1 MTDQEF
7 KEKIAEKKRERLRA
21 VPCEVYSRVVGYYRP
36 VSQWNE
42 GKKQE
47 FSERTEIDLKTFIG
61 LTSVAKPLEE
71 E

>member
-1 MTDQEF
+1 M
-7 KEKIAEKKRERLRA
+7 KELIKVRA

-47 FSERTEIDLKTFIG
+47 FSERVEVDLSK
-61 LTSVAKPLEE
+61 LSALEAASRPLREE

>member
-1 MTDQEF
+1 MQ
-7 KEKIAEKKRERLRA
+7 KRVKVRA

-47 FSERTEIDLKTFIG
+47 FSERLEVDLSK
-61 LTSVAKPLEE
+61 LSALEAASRPLREE